1 MKKPARAKWTT
12 PEVHFPAERIA
23 QADGSILIRAGKAVV
38 VAEDVVGTSE
48 AARILGMSRR
58 WVDNECDIGH
68 FKTAHKL
75 GVTPRAQWRIDRAEV
90 LARKRI
96 KPD

>member
-1 MKKPARAKWTT
+1 MKKSTRVKWTV
-12 PEVHFPAERIA
+12 PLVHFPTEKVP
-23 QADGSILIRAGKAVV
+23 QADGSVIIRAGKAVV
-38 VAEDVVGTSE
+38 VADDVVGTSE

-75 GVTPRAQWRIDRAEV
+75 GVTERSHWKIARAEV
-90 LARKRI
+90 LGRKGI
-96 KPD
+96 KP

>member
-1 MKKPARAKWTT
+1 MKKSTRGKWTV
-12 PEVHFPAERIA
+12 PLVHFPAEKIP
-23 QADGSILIRAGKAVV
+23 QADGSVLIRAGKAVV
-38 VAEDVVGTSE
+38 VADDVVGTSE
-48 AARILGMSRR
+48 AARMLRMSRR

-75 GVTPRAQWRIDRAEV
+75 GITERAQWRIDRAEV